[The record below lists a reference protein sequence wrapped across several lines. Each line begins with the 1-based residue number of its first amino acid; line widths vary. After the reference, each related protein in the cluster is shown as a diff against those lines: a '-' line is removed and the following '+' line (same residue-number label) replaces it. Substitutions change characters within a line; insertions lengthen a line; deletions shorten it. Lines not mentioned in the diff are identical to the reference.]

1 MHLVDDACATGSP
14 MDTSLFSAQ
23 TSIYRLSAIREQKG
37 KFVGRVEGKVAL
49 ITGGA
54 RGLGEATAH
63 TMAKEGATVILT
75 DMLDAEG
82 EAVAASINAD
92 GGTAEYIRQDVTEE
106 AAWDTITSGIVDR
119 HGRIDVV
126 VNNAG
131 VVLDATVEDTTL
143 DGWRHVNA
151 VNSEAVFLGT
161 RAAIKVM
168 KNQEP
173 QGGSIVN
180 ISSIAG
186 LVGIDNLAAYNASKG
201 AVRMFS
207 KSAALHVAKA
217 GYNIR
222 VNSVHPSY
230 TWTPMVQLL
239 GDNTGDRDAF
249 FDALGAAHP
258 LGRPG
263 VPMDVAWGVLYLAS
277 DESTWV
283 TGSELVIDGGI
294 TAQ

>member
-1 MHLVDDACATGSP
+1 M
-14 MDTSLFSAQ
+14 
-23 TSIYRLSAIREQKG
+23 
-37 KFVGRVEGKVAL
+37 GRVDGKVAL

-54 RGLGEATAH
+54 RGLGEATGR
-63 TMAKEGATVILT
+63 TMADEGATVILS
-75 DMLDAEG
+75 DVLDEDGTAL
-82 EAVAASINAD
+82 AKSINDA
-92 GGTAEYIRQDVTEE
+92 GGNAEYIHQDVTDE
-106 AAWDTITSGIVDR
+106 AVWDQVVQDIVSR
-119 HGRIDVV
+119 HGRLDIC

-131 VVLDATVEDTTL
+131 VVLDANVEDTTL
-143 DGWRHVNA
+143 EDFRW
-151 VNSEAVFLGT
+151 VNSINNEAVFLGT
-161 RAAIKVM
+161 RAAIKAM
-168 KNQEP
+168 KEQDP

-186 LVGIDNLAAYNASKG
+186 LVGIENLAAYNASKG
-201 AVRMFS
+201 AVRLFS
-207 KSAALHVAKA
+207 KSAALHVASQ

-222 VNSVHPSY
+222 VNTVHPSY

-239 GDNTGDRDAF
+239 GDNTGDRDGF
-249 FDALGAAHP
+249 FDALGEAHP

-294 TAQ
+294 TAR

>member
-1 MHLVDDACATGSP
+1 M
-14 MDTSLFSAQ
+14 
-23 TSIYRLSAIREQKG
+23 
-37 KFVGRVEGKVAL
+37 GRVEGKIAL

-54 RGLGEATAH
+54 RGLGEATGR
-63 TMAKEGATVILT
+63 TMATEGATVILT
-75 DMLDAEG
+75 DVLDAEG
-82 EAVAASINAD
+82 TALAASINAD
-92 GGTAEYIRQDVTEE
+92 GGKAEYIHQDVTQEGL
-106 AAWDTITSGIVDR
+106 WDEITSDIVAR
-119 HGRIDVV
+119 HGRLDVV

-131 VVLDATVEDTTL
+131 VVLDANVEDTTL

-151 VNSEAVFLGT
+151 INSEAVFLGT

-168 KNQEP
+168 KAQDP

-186 LVGIDNLAAYNASKG
+186 LVGIENLAAYNASKG
-201 AVRMFS
+201 AVRLFS
-207 KSAALHVAKA
+207 KSAALHVASE

-249 FDALGAAHP
+249 FDALGEAHP

-263 VPMDVAWGVLYLAS
+263 IPMDIAWGVLYLAS

-294 TAQ
+294 TAR

>member
-1 MHLVDDACATGSP
+1 LAAISVLLCPSD
-14 MDTSLFSAQ
+14 
-23 TSIYRLSAIREQKG
+23 AIRK
-37 KFVGRVEGKVAL
+37 
-49 ITGGA
+49 
-54 RGLGEATAH
+54 
-63 TMAKEGATVILT
+63 
-75 DMLDAEG
+75 
-82 EAVAASINAD
+82 
-92 GGTAEYIRQDVTEE
+92 
-106 AAWDTITSGIVDR
+106 TSS
-119 HGRIDVV
+119 IDVV
-126 VNNAG
+126 VNNPG
-131 VVLDATVEDTTL
+131 VVLDANVEDTTL

-151 VNSEAVFLGT
+151 VNSEAVFLGR
-161 RAAIKVM
+161 RAGIKVM
-168 KNQEP
+168 KEQDP

-201 AVRMFS
+201 AVRLFT

-230 TWTPMVQLL
+230 TWTPLVQLL
-239 GDNTGDRDAF
+239 GDNTGDCDVF
-249 FDALGAAHP
+249 FDALGEAHP
-258 LGRPG
+258 LGRSG

>member
-1 MHLVDDACATGSP
+1 M
-14 MDTSLFSAQ
+14 
-23 TSIYRLSAIREQKG
+23 
-37 KFVGRVEGKVAL
+37 GRVDGKVAL

-54 RGLGEATAH
+54 RGLGEATGRV
-63 TMAKEGATVILT
+63 MADEGATVVLS
-75 DMLDAEG
+75 DVLDDVGNAL
-82 EAVAASINAD
+82 AASITDA
-92 GGTAEYIRQDVTEE
+92 GGSVEYIHQDVTDEG
-106 AAWDTITSGIVDR
+106 AWDDVVNGIISR
-119 HGRIDVV
+119 HGRIDIV

-131 VVLDATVEDTTL
+131 VVLDANVEDTSL
-143 DGWRHVNA
+143 EDFRW
-151 VNSEAVFLGT
+151 VNSINNEAVFLGT
-161 RAAIKVM
+161 RAAIKAM
-168 KNQEP
+168 KAQDP

-186 LVGIDNLAAYNASKG
+186 LVGIENLAAYNASKG
-201 AVRMFS
+201 AVRLFS
-207 KSAALHVAKA
+207 KSAALHTASQ

-222 VNSVHPSY
+222 VNTVHPSY

-249 FDALGAAHP
+249 FDALGEAHP

-294 TAQ
+294 TAR

>member
-1 MHLVDDACATGSP
+1 M
-14 MDTSLFSAQ
+14 
-23 TSIYRLSAIREQKG
+23 
-37 KFVGRVEGKVAL
+37 GRVEGKVAL

-54 RGLGEATAH
+54 RGLGEATGRTLA
-63 TMAKEGATVILT
+63 AEGAIVVLT
-75 DMLDAEG
+75 DVLDAEG
-82 EAVAASINAD
+82 EVLAKDIVAN
-92 GGTAEYIRQDVTEE
+92 GGKATYLHQDVTDE
-106 AAWDTITSGIVDR
+106 AAWDALMSELVAT
-119 HGRIDVV
+119 HGRLDIV

-131 VVLDATVEDTTL
+131 VVHDANVEDTTL
-143 DGWRHVNA
+143 EAWRFVNA

-168 KNQEP
+168 KSQEP
-173 QGGSIVN
+173 RGGSIIN

-186 LVGIDNLAAYNASKG
+186 LVGIENLAAYNASKG
-201 AVRMFS
+201 AVRLFT
-207 KSAALHVAKA
+207 KSAALHVAKQ

-222 VNSVHPSY
+222 INSVHPSY

-249 FDALGAAHP
+249 FDALGQAHP

-263 VPMDVAWGVLYLAS
+263 APMDIAWGVLYLAS

-294 TAQ
+294 TAA

>member
-1 MHLVDDACATGSP
+1 
-14 MDTSLFSAQ
+14 
-23 TSIYRLSAIREQKG
+23 
-37 KFVGRVEGKVAL
+37 VGRVEGKIAL
-49 ITGGA
+49 VTGGA
-54 RGLGEATAH
+54 RGLGEATGRTLA
-63 TMAKEGATVILT
+63 TEGATVILT
-75 DMLDAEG
+75 DILDEEG
-82 EAVAASINAD
+82 STLAKDITEN
-92 GGTAEYIRQDVTEE
+92 GGKAIYLHQDATDEDRWNEVTAEVVEKF
-106 AAWDTITSGIVDR
+106 
-119 HGRIDVV
+119 GRLDIV

-131 VVLDATVEDTTL
+131 IVLDATVEDTTL
-143 DGWRHVNA
+143 EGWRRVNA

-161 RAAIKVM
+161 RAAIAVM
-168 KNQEP
+168 KDQDP
-173 QGGSIVN
+173 RGGSIVN

-201 AVRMFS
+201 AVRMFT
-207 KSAALHVAKA
+207 KSAALHVAKS

-222 VNSVHPSY
+222 INSVHPSY

-249 FDALGAAHP
+249 FQALSAVHP

-283 TGSELVIDGGI
+283 AGSELVIDGGI
-294 TAQ
+294 TAA

>member
-1 MHLVDDACATGSP
+1 MAT
-14 MDTSLFSAQ
+14 
-23 TSIYRLSAIREQKG
+23 
-37 KFVGRVEGKVAL
+37 
-49 ITGGA
+49 
-54 RGLGEATAH
+54 
-63 TMAKEGATVILT
+63 EGATVILT
-75 DMLDAEG
+75 DMLDDDG

-92 GGTAEYIRQDVTEE
+92 GGTAEYIHQDVTDEDLWDE
-106 AAWDTITSGIVDR
+106 IAAGIIER
-119 HGRIDVV
+119 HGRLDIA

-131 VVLDATVEDTTL
+131 VVLDANVEDTTL
-143 DGWRHVNA
+143 DGWRFCNS

-168 KNQEP
+168 KDQDP
-173 QGGSIVN
+173 KGGSIVN
-180 ISSIAG
+180 ISSVAG
-186 LVGIDNLAAYNASKG
+186 LIGIPNLAAYNASKG
-201 AVRMFS
+201 AVRLFS
-207 KSAALHVAKA
+207 KSAALHVAQS

-230 TWTPMVQLL
+230 TWTPMVQHL

-249 FDALGAAHP
+249 FDALGEVHP

-283 TGSELVIDGGI
+283 TGSELVIDGGLS
-294 TAQ
+294 AG

>member
-1 MHLVDDACATGSP
+1 M
-14 MDTSLFSAQ
+14 
-23 TSIYRLSAIREQKG
+23 
-37 KFVGRVEGKVAL
+37 GRVEGKVAL

-54 RGLGEATAH
+54 RGLGEATGR

-75 DMLDAEG
+75 DLLDEEG
-82 EAVAASINAD
+82 EALAASIND
-92 GGTAEYIRQDVTEE
+92 EGGTAEYIHQDVTDE
-106 AAWDTITSGIVDR
+106 AQWDTITSGIVDR
-119 HGRIDVV
+119 HGRLDVV

-131 VVLDATVEDTTL
+131 VVLDANVEDTTL

-151 VNSEAVFLGT
+151 INSEAVFLGT
-161 RAAIKVM
+161 RAGIKVM
-168 KNQEP
+168 KEQDP

-201 AVRMFS
+201 AVRLFT
-207 KSAALHVAKA
+207 KSAALHVAKS

-249 FDALGAAHP
+249 FDALGEAHP

>member
-1 MHLVDDACATGSP
+1 
-14 MDTSLFSAQ
+14 
-23 TSIYRLSAIREQKG
+23 
-37 KFVGRVEGKVAL
+37 VGRVEGKIAL
-49 ITGGA
+49 VTGGA
-54 RGLGEATAH
+54 RGLGEATGRTLA
-63 TMAKEGATVILT
+63 TEGATVILT
-75 DMLDAEG
+75 DILDEEG
-82 EAVAASINAD
+82 STLAKDITEN
-92 GGTAEYIRQDVTEE
+92 GGKAIYLHQDATDEDRWNEVTAEVVEKF
-106 AAWDTITSGIVDR
+106 
-119 HGRIDVV
+119 GRLDIV

-131 VVLDATVEDTTL
+131 IVLDATVEDTTL
-143 DGWRHVNA
+143 EGWRRVNA

-161 RAAIKVM
+161 RAAIAVM
-168 KNQEP
+168 KDQDP
-173 QGGSIVN
+173 RGGSIVN

-201 AVRMFS
+201 AVRMFT
-207 KSAALHVAKA
+207 KSAALHVAKS

-222 VNSVHPSY
+222 INSVLPSY

-249 FDALGAAHP
+249 FQALSAVHP

-294 TAQ
+294 TAA

>member
-1 MHLVDDACATGSP
+1 VKQP
-14 MDTSLFSAQ
+14 
-23 TSIYRLSAIREQKG
+23 
-37 KFVGRVEGKVAL
+37 GR
-49 ITGGA
+49 
-54 RGLGEATAH
+54 
-63 TMAKEGATVILT
+63 TMAKEGATSSSPTCSTPRATAL
-75 DMLDAEG
+75 
-82 EAVAASINAD
+82 AASINDD
-92 GGTAEYIRQDVTEE
+92 GGTAEYIHQDVTDE
-106 AAWDTITSGIVDR
+106 ASWDTITSGIVDR
-119 HGRIDVV
+119 HGRLDVV

-131 VVLDATVEDTTL
+131 IVLDANVEDTTL

-168 KNQEP
+168 KDQDP

-201 AVRMFS
+201 AVRLFT

-249 FDALGAAHP
+249 FDALGEAHP

>member
-1 MHLVDDACATGSP
+1 M
-14 MDTSLFSAQ
+14 
-23 TSIYRLSAIREQKG
+23 
-37 KFVGRVEGKVAL
+37 GRVDGKVAL

-54 RGLGEATAH
+54 RGLGEATGR
-63 TMAKEGATVILT
+63 TMADEGATVILS
-75 DMLDAEG
+75 DVLDAEG
-82 EAVAASINAD
+82 NALAQSINDA
-92 GGTAEYIRQDVTEE
+92 GGSAEYIHQDVTDE
-106 AAWDTITSGIVDR
+106 AVWEQTVADIVAR
-119 HGRIDVV
+119 HGRLDIC

-131 VVLDATVEDTTL
+131 VVLDANVEDTSL
-143 DGWRHVNA
+143 EDWRWVNSI
-151 VNSEAVFLGT
+151 NSEAVFLGT
-161 RAAIKVM
+161 RAAIKAM
-168 KNQEP
+168 KEQDP

-186 LVGIDNLAAYNASKG
+186 LVGIENLAAYNASKG
-201 AVRMFS
+201 AVRLFT
-207 KSAALHVAKA
+207 KSAALHVATQ

-239 GDNTGDRDAF
+239 GDNTGDRDGF
-249 FDALGAAHP
+249 FDALGEAHP

-294 TAQ
+294 TAR

>member
-1 MHLVDDACATGSP
+1 
-14 MDTSLFSAQ
+14 
-23 TSIYRLSAIREQKG
+23 
-37 KFVGRVEGKVAL
+37 
-49 ITGGA
+49 
-54 RGLGEATAH
+54 
-63 TMAKEGATVILT
+63 MASEGATVILT
-75 DMLDAEG
+75 DMLDDAG
-82 EAVAASINAD
+82 TALAASINAD
-92 GGTAEYIRQDVTEE
+92 GGKAEYIHQDVTEE
-106 AAWDTITSGIVDR
+106 ATWDTITSDIVNR
-119 HGRIDVV
+119 HGRLDVV

-131 VVLDATVEDTTL
+131 IVLDANVEDTTL

-168 KNQEP
+168 KAQDP

-186 LVGIDNLAAYNASKG
+186 LVGIENLAAYNASKG
-201 AVRMFS
+201 AVRLFS
-207 KSAALHVAKA
+207 KSAALHVASE

-222 VNSVHPSY
+222 INSVHPSY

-249 FDALGAAHP
+249 FDALGEAHP

-263 VPMDVAWGVLYLAS
+263 VPMDIAWGVLYLAS

-294 TAQ
+294 TAR

>member
-1 MHLVDDACATGSP
+1 M
-14 MDTSLFSAQ
+14 
-23 TSIYRLSAIREQKG
+23 
-37 KFVGRVEGKVAL
+37 GRVEGKIAL

-54 RGLGEATAH
+54 RGLGEAQAR
-63 TMAKEGATVILT
+63 TMASEGASVILT
-75 DMLDAEG
+75 DVLDDDGNAL
-82 EAVAASINAD
+82 AASIRSD
-92 GGTAEYIRQDVTEE
+92 GGTAEYIHQDVTDESQ
-106 AAWDTITSGIVDR
+106 WDNLMTDIVNR
-119 HGRIDVV
+119 YGRLDIL

-131 VVLDATVEDTTL
+131 VVHDANVEDTTL
-143 DGWRHVNA
+143 EAWRFVNA

-161 RAAIKVM
+161 RAAIGVM
-168 KNQEP
+168 KNQDP
-173 QGGSIVN
+173 KGGSIVN

-186 LVGIDNLAAYNASKG
+186 LVGIENLAAYNTSKG
-201 AVRMFS
+201 AVRLFT
-207 KSAALHVAKA
+207 KSAALHVAQA

-222 VNSVHPSY
+222 INSVHPSY

-249 FDALGAAHP
+249 FDALGEAHP

-263 VPMDVAWGVLYLAS
+263 EPMDIAWGVLYLAS

-294 TAQ
+294 TAR

>member
-1 MHLVDDACATGSP
+1 MGRVDD
-14 MDTSLFSAQ
+14 
-23 TSIYRLSAIREQKG
+23 
-37 KFVGRVEGKVAL
+37 KVAL

-54 RGLGEATAH
+54 RGLGEATGRL
-63 TMAKEGATVILT
+63 MAREGATVVLT
-75 DMLDAEG
+75 DILDDDGKALAE
-82 EAVAASINAD
+82 SIQSE
-92 GGTAEYIRQDVTEE
+92 GGMAEYIRQDVTDEDQ
-106 AAWDTITSGIVDR
+106 WDELISDITSR

-131 VVLDATVEDTTL
+131 VVHDATVEDTTL
-143 DGWRHVNA
+143 EAWRHVNA

-161 RAAIKVM
+161 RAAIKAM
-168 KNQEP
+168 KDQDP

-180 ISSIAG
+180 ISSVAG

-201 AVRMFS
+201 AVRLFS
-207 KSAALHVAKA
+207 KSAALHVAQS

-230 TWTPMVQLL
+230 TWTPMVQHL

-249 FDALGAAHP
+249 FDALGEAHP

-263 VPMDVAWGVLYLAS
+263 VPMDIAYGVIYLAS

-283 TGSELVIDGGI
+283 TGSELVIDGGL
-294 TAQ
+294 TAR

>member
-1 MHLVDDACATGSP
+1 M
-14 MDTSLFSAQ
+14 
-23 TSIYRLSAIREQKG
+23 
-37 KFVGRVEGKVAL
+37 GRVEGKIAL
-49 ITGGA
+49 VTGGA
-54 RGLGEATAH
+54 RGLGEATGRTLA
-63 TMAKEGATVILT
+63 TEGATVILT
-75 DMLDAEG
+75 DILDEEG
-82 EAVAASINAD
+82 STLAKDITEN
-92 GGTAEYIRQDVTEE
+92 GGKAIYLHQDATDEDRWNEVTSE
-106 AAWDTITSGIVDR
+106 IVEKF
-119 HGRIDVV
+119 GRLDIV

-131 VVLDATVEDTTL
+131 IVLDANVEDTTL
-143 DGWRHVNA
+143 EGWRKVNA
-151 VNSEAVFLGT
+151 INSEAVFLGT
-161 RAAIKVM
+161 RAAIAVM
-168 KNQEP
+168 KDQDP
-173 QGGSIVN
+173 KGGSIVN

-201 AVRMFS
+201 AVRLFT
-207 KSAALHVAKA
+207 KSAALHVAKS

-222 VNSVHPSY
+222 INSVHPSY

-249 FDALGAAHP
+249 FQALSAVHP

-294 TAQ
+294 TAA